1 MQAQLLN
8 CTAAILSVCEEDCVV
23 ISQQLFNLLITVLSQ
38 NQEARGQVCICVT
51 NMNVLICQTCL
62 YLCEAQ
68 VQFTYFW
75 YI

>member
-38 NQEARGQVCICVT
+38 NQEARGQVCFFVT
-51 NMNVLICQTCL
+51 NMKMYL

>member
-38 NQEARGQVCICVT
+38 NQEARGQVCFFCDKHE
-51 NMNVLICQTCL
+51 NVFIF
-62 YLCEAQ
+62 
-68 VQFTYFW
+68 V
-75 YI
+75 